1 MFMPS
6 VFGENDL
13 MDDVFDDFDR
23 DERALAKAG
32 NRFFGQ
38 RNPLFGRH
46 AKNLMKTDVR
56 ETDNSYELAVDL
68 PGMKKDDV
76 KLELKDGYLTISAEK
91 SLDKDEKSKEG
102 KMIRQE
108 RYAGAM
114 QRSFYVGSDVTE
126 DEVKAGFEN
135 GVLKISI
142 PKKAEARKEEEHK
155 YITIE

>member
-6 VFGENDL
+6 VFGENDM

-23 DERALAKAG
+23 DERTLAKAG

-76 KLELKDGYLTISAEK
+76 KLELKDGYLTISAEM
-91 SLDKDEKSKEG
+91 SLD
-102 KMIRQE
+102 
-108 RYAGAM
+108 
-114 QRSFYVGSDVTE
+114 
-126 DEVKAGFEN
+126 
-135 GVLKISI
+135 
-142 PKKAEARKEEEHK
+142 
-155 YITIE
+155 